1 MKPVGVASLDLMKK
15 RLLGTFALTTTLL
28 GGGLVS
34 EVSAARTQSSN
45 ATYIIVFKRG
55 TNPTAEAARLQGQGY
70 SVRHTY
76 SNVLS
81 GVAVELP
88 TAAIQGLSRNPNVQ
102 LIEADGVVTASATQ
116 SGATWGLDRS
126 DQRNLPLNGA
136 FAYPDSAGVGVNAY
150 ILDTGVLSSHVDFS
164 GRMRPGFTSISD
176 GSGTEDCNGHGTHVA
191 GTVAGTTWGVAKR
204 ANVIPVRVLD
214 CAGSG
219 TWSGV
224 LAGMDWVAANAV
236 KPAVA
241 NMSLG
246 GGASSSIDTAV
257 ANMHNSGVTVVVAAG
272 NSSANACNYSPARA
286 GVAVTVGATTSTDA
300 RASYSN
306 FGNCLDIFAPGSS
319 IKSAWYTSSTATN
332 TISGTSMASPH
343 VAGAAALLLGANGA
357 LSPTQVRNALVAS
370 ATPNLVTSA
379 EVGSPNLLLFVD
391 SGSGSTP
398 PTTTV
403 APTTTTTT
411 TTVAPTT
418 TTAAPTTTI
427 APTTTTVATTTVPV
441 APTTIAPSP
450 IPGAFSK
457 SAPVNGA
464 TNVSRRPTLTWTA
477 SASATSYQVCIS
489 ASQTCSSWSNAG
501 TSTSAVVSNLRGRT
515 TYYWQVRALNSS
527 GSTVASEGPWR
538 FTTAR

>member
-1 MKPVGVASLDLMKK
+1 MKK
-15 RLLGTFALTTTLL
+15 RLLGTFALAVTLL

-34 EVSAARTQSSN
+34 EVSAAKTQSTTS
-45 ATYIIVFKRG
+45 TYIIVFNRG
-55 TNPTAEAARLQGQGY
+55 TNPTAEAARLRDQGY

-81 GVAVELP
+81 GVAVDLP
-88 TAAIQGLSRNPNVQ
+88 TAAVQGLSRSKSVQ
-102 LIEADGVVTASATQ
+102 LIEPDGVVTASASQ

-126 DQRNLPLNGA
+126 DQRNLPLNGS
-136 FAYPDSAGVGVNAY
+136 FAYPDSAGQGVNAY

-164 GRMRPGFTSISD
+164 GRVRSGFTSISD
-176 GSGTEDCNGHGTHVA
+176 GRGTEDCNGHGTHVA
-191 GTVAGTTWGVAKR
+191 GTVAGSTWGLAKK
-204 ANVIPVRVLD
+204 ANIVPVRVLD

-272 NSSANACNYSPARA
+272 NSTDNACNYSPARA
-286 GVAVTVGATTSTDA
+286 GVAITVGATTSTDA

-306 FGNCLDIFAPGSS
+306 FGSCLDIFAPGSS

-391 SGSGSTP
+391 GGSGSTT

-403 APTTTTTT
+403 APTTTTI
-411 TTVAPTT
+411 VPTT

-427 APTTTTVATTTVPV
+427 APTTTTVTTTTVPV
-441 APTTIAPSP
+441 ETTTVAPTPV
-450 IPGAFSK
+450 PGAFSK

-477 SASATSYQVCIS
+477 SADATSYQVCIS
-489 ASQTCSSWSNAG
+489 TSQTCSSWLNAG
-501 TSTSAVVSNLRGRT
+501 TSTSAVVSNLKGRT
-515 TYYWQVRALNSS
+515 TYFWQVRAVNAS
-527 GSTVASEGPWR
+527 GTTVAAEVAWR
-538 FTTAR
+538 FTTTR